1 MQQFFQSNF
10 IREEHLFVANNISFM
25 TKIDDSSNT
34 DKDSQPFQTIWCAN
48 ETTFAVQM
56 VCK

>member
-34 DKDSQPFQTIWCAN
+34 DKDSQPFQTIGCAN
-48 ETTFAVQM
+48 ET
-56 VCK
+56 KRL